1 MESAFKDLQTDAKH
15 FSLIFGLIF
24 ICNFLGKDY
33 GSFKSLTLIFLM
45 ICTLIHVLYGLAFFS
60 LMVLYYV
67 SLNKFNSLKLI
78 IFYFILGFL
87 LPSIILLISWKIQI
101 HWIPKNL

>member
-1 MESAFKDLQTDAKH
+1 MGWESAFKDLQTDAKH

-24 ICNFLGKDY
+24 IFVIFSERIMVLLR
-33 GSFKSLTLIFLM
+33 FFTLIFLM
-45 ICTLIHVLYGLAFFS
+45 ICTLIHARYGLAFFS

-78 IFYFILGFL
+78 IFYFGLGFL
-87 LPSIILLISWKIQI
+87 LPSIILLNFHGKS
-101 HWIPKNL
+101 